1 MGVVAVVIYKVV
13 VVIYKVAVVISKV
26 QENRP
31 EMHGKRRKANVKI
44 ITMVI
49 CE

>member
-1 MGVVAVVIYKVV
+1 MGVVAIVIYKVV

-31 EMHGKRRKANVKI
+31 EMHGKRRKA
-44 ITMVI
+44 M
-49 CE
+49 